1 MSKKSIE
8 DKFSIEIDAYFNGIE
23 KNNESNFEEY
33 NEILELG
40 KILADKDF
48 SKESNKEAVFK
59 KSLENINQYKGENII
74 MKSKR
79 NKLYKRL
86 AGVGIAC
93 IVTITLSQTSFA
105 QNFVE
110 KIIKSISLEH
120 VKFVE
125 EEDHKLEVESMP
137 VPEKLKGKLFDK
149 DGNLIEIFTKEMKKF
164 YTADGEEIDDFD
176 MRTGKIITVSQAKEK
191 VLEVKDTNELNKYTC
206 FNVILPSYLP
216 EGYKFDRAE
225 FFKGKA
231 GDVKDSKYITI
242 YFTNEKTGKNIYMQ
256 QRFACEETRTVSNG
270 SNIEKIKINGVDA
283 ISSDGVRSNSKSIDW
298 EANGVIYGITS
309 KGIAREELI
318 KLAESIK

>member
-23 KNNESNFEEY
+23 KNSKSDFEEY
-33 NEILELG
+33 NKLLELG
-40 KILADKDF
+40 KTLADKDF
-48 SKESNKEAVFK
+48 SKDSNKEAVFK

-74 MKSKR
+74 MKSRK

-93 IVTITLSQTSFA
+93 IVTIALSQTSFA

-120 VKFVE
+120 VTVVE
-125 EEDHKLEVESMP
+125 YEDGPEVESVP

-149 DGNLIEIFTKEMKKF
+149 NGILIEVFTREIDKL
-164 YTADGEEIDDFD
+164 YTADGEEIYDFD
-176 MRTGKIITVSQAKEK
+176 MKTGVVTTVSQAKEK
-191 VLEVKDTNELNKYTC
+191 VLEVKDANELNKYTC

-225 FFKGKA
+225 FNKNEA
-231 GDVKDSKYITI
+231 GVVKDSSYISL
-242 YFTNEKTGKNIYMQ
+242 YFTNEKTGKYIYMQ
-256 QRFACEETRTVSNG
+256 QRFASEGMKSASDGN
-270 SNIEKIKINGVDA
+270 NIEKIKINGVDA
-283 ISSDGVRSNSKSIDW
+283 ILSDGKEINWETSDVIYFLTSKSIKT
-298 EANGVIYGITS
+298 N
-309 KGIAREELI
+309 ELI
-318 KLAESIK
+318 KIAESIK

>member
-33 NEILELG
+33 NELLELG

-48 SKESNKEAVFK
+48 SKESNKEVAFK

-93 IVTITLSQTSFA
+93 IVTIALSQTSFA

-120 VKFVE
+120 VTVVE
-125 EEDHKLEVESMP
+125 YEKGSEAEIKSMP

-149 DGNLIEIFTKEMKKF
+149 DGNLIEIFTKEMRKF

-176 MRTGKIITVSQAKEK
+176 METGEIITVSQAKEK
-191 VLEVKDTNELNKYTC
+191 VLEVKDVNELNKYTC

-225 FFKGKA
+225 FFKGKT
-231 GDVKDSKYITI
+231 GIVKDSKYIYLKFI
-242 YFTNEKTGKNIYMQ
+242 NEETGKNIYMQ
-256 QRFACEETRTVSNG
+256 QRFACEETGFSYND
-270 SNIEKIKINGVDA
+270 SNIEKIKINETDA
-283 ISSDGVRSNSKSIDW
+283 ILSDGKEINW
-298 EANGVIYGITS
+298 EYNDVIYSLTGKKIG
-309 KGIAREELI
+309 KNELI
-318 KLAESIK
+318 KIAESIK

>member
-23 KNNESNFEEY
+23 KKSKSDYEEY
-33 NEILELG
+33 NELLELG

-48 SKESNKEAVFK
+48 SKERNKEAVFK
-59 KSLENINQYKGENII
+59 KTLENINQYKGENII

-105 QNFVE
+105 QSFVE

-125 EEDHKLEVESMP
+125 NEDHKLEVESMP
-137 VPEKLKGKLFDK
+137 VPGKLKGKLFDK

-176 MRTGKIITVSQAKEK
+176 MKTGAITTVSQAKEK

-225 FFKGKA
+225 FFKGKT
-231 GDVKDSKYITI
+231 GVVKDSKYITI

-270 SNIEKIKINGVDA
+270 SNIEKIKINGADA
-283 ISSDGVRSNSKSIDW
+283 ILSDGVRSGSKGLDW
-298 EANGVIYGITS
+298 EANGVIYGIS
-309 KGIAREELI
+309 SRGITRDELI
-318 KLAESIK
+318 KFAESIK

>member
-8 DKFSIEIDAYFNGIE
+8 DKFSAEIDAYFNGIE
-23 KNNESNFEEY
+23 KNNKSDFEEY
-33 NEILELG
+33 SKLLELG

-74 MKSKR
+74 MKSRR

-86 AGVGIAC
+86 AGLGIAC
-93 IVTITLSQTSFA
+93 TISIALAQTSFA

-120 VKFVE
+120 VTVVE
-125 EEDHKLEVESMP
+125 YEKGSEAKIESMP

-149 DGNLIEIFTKEMKKF
+149 DGNLIEIFTKEIKKF
-164 YTADGEEIDDFD
+164 YTADGEEIDNFD
-176 MRTGKIITVSQAKEK
+176 METGEIITVSQAKEK
-191 VLEVKDTNELNKYTC
+191 ALEVKDANELNKYTC

-225 FFKGKA
+225 FFKGKT
-231 GDVKDSKYITI
+231 GIVKDSKYIYLKFI
-242 YFTNEKTGKNIYMQ
+242 NEETGKYIYMQ
-256 QRFACEETRTVSNG
+256 QRFACEETGFSSNG
-270 SNIEKIKINGVDA
+270 SNIEKIKINETDA
-283 ISSDGVRSNSKSIDW
+283 ILSDGKEINW
-298 EANGVIYGITS
+298 EYNDVIYSLTGKKIG
-309 KGIAREELI
+309 KNELI
-318 KLAESIK
+318 KIAESIK

>member
-23 KNNESNFEEY
+23 KNSKSDYEEY
-33 NEILELG
+33 NELLELG

-93 IVTITLSQTSFA
+93 IVTIALSQTSFA

-120 VKFVE
+120 VTVVE
-125 EEDHKLEVESMP
+125 YEDGPEVESMP
-137 VPEKLKGKLFDK
+137 VPKKLKGKLFDK
-149 DGNLIEIFTKEMKKF
+149 NGILIEVFTREIDKL
-164 YTADGEEIDDFD
+164 YTADGEEIDNFD
-176 MRTGKIITVSQAKEK
+176 MRTGEIITVSQAKEK
-191 VLEVKDTNELNKYTC
+191 VLEVKDANELNKYTC

-225 FFKGKA
+225 FSKDKTGV
-231 GDVKDSKYITI
+231 VKDSSAINL
-242 YFTNEKTGKNIYMQ
+242 YFTNEKTGKYIYMQ
-256 QRFACEETRTVSNG
+256 QRFAPEGMKSASNG
-270 SNIEKIKINGVDA
+270 NNIEKIKINGVDA
-283 ISSDGVRSNSKSIDW
+283 IMVDGKEINWETSDVVYFLTSKSIKT
-298 EANGVIYGITS
+298 N
-309 KGIAREELI
+309 ELI
-318 KLAESIK
+318 KIAESIK

>member
-23 KNNESNFEEY
+23 KNSKSDFEEY
-33 NEILELG
+33 NELLELG
-40 KILADKDF
+40 KTLADKDF

-74 MKSKR
+74 MKSRR

-120 VKFVE
+120 VTVVE
-125 EEDHKLEVESMP
+125 YEDGPEVESMP

-149 DGNLIEIFTKEMKKF
+149 NGILIEVFTREIEKL
-164 YTADGEEIDDFD
+164 YTADGEEIYDFD
-176 MRTGKIITVSQAKEK
+176 MKTGAVTTVSQAKEK
-191 VLEVKDTNELNKYTC
+191 VLEVKDANELNKYTC

-225 FFKGKA
+225 FNKNEA
-231 GDVKDSKYITI
+231 GVVKDSSYISL
-242 YFTNEKTGKNIYMQ
+242 YFTNEKTGKYIYMQ
-256 QRFACEETRTVSNG
+256 QRFASEGMKSASDGN
-270 SNIEKIKINGVDA
+270 NIEKIKINGVDA
-283 ISSDGVRSNSKSIDW
+283 ILSDGKEINWETSDVIYFLTSKSIKT
-298 EANGVIYGITS
+298 N
-309 KGIAREELI
+309 ELI
-318 KLAESIK
+318 KIAESIK

>member
-8 DKFSIEIDAYFNGIE
+8 DKFSAEIDAYFNGIE
-23 KNNESNFEEY
+23 KNNKSDFEEY
-33 NEILELG
+33 NELLELG

-105 QNFVE
+105 QSFVE
-110 KIIKSISLEH
+110 KIIKSISLGH
-120 VKFVE
+120 VAVIEYE
-125 EEDHKLEVESMP
+125 ENPEAEIESMP
-137 VPEKLKGKLFDK
+137 VPETLKGKLFDK
-149 DGNLIEIFTKEMKKF
+149 NGILIETFTREIDKL
-164 YTADGEEIDDFD
+164 YTADGEEINDFD
-176 MRTGKIITVSQAKEK
+176 MKTGAITTVSQAKEK
-191 VLEVKDTNELNKYTC
+191 VLEVKDANELNKYTC

-225 FFKGKA
+225 FNKNKA
-231 GDVKDSKYITI
+231 AVVKDSSYINL
-242 YFTNEKTGKNIYMQ
+242 YFTNKKTEKYIYMQ
-256 QRFACEETRTVSNG
+256 QRFASEGTKSVSNG
-270 SNIEKIKINGVDA
+270 NNIEQIKINGVDA
-283 ISSDGVRSNSKSIDW
+283 IIADGKEIYW
-298 EANGVIYGITS
+298 EYNDVVYSLTGKKIG
-309 KGIAREELI
+309 KNELI
-318 KLAESIK
+318 KIAESIK

>member
-8 DKFSIEIDAYFNGIE
+8 DKFSAEIDAYFNGTE
-23 KNNESNFEEY
+23 NNSKSDFEEY
-33 NEILELG
+33 NELLELG
-40 KILADKDF
+40 KTLADKDF

-93 IVTITLSQTSFA
+93 IVTIALSQTSFA

-120 VKFVE
+120 VTIVE
-125 EEDHKLEVESMP
+125 YEDGPEVESMP
-137 VPEKLKGKLFDK
+137 VPGKLKGKLFDK
-149 DGNLIEIFTKEMKKF
+149 NGILIEVFTREIDKV
-164 YTADGEEIDDFD
+164 YTADGEEIYDFD
-176 MRTGKIITVSQAKEK
+176 MKTGAITTVSQAKEK
-191 VLEVKDTNELNKYTC
+191 VLEFKDANELNKYTC

-225 FFKGKA
+225 FNKNEA
-231 GDVKDSKYITI
+231 GVVKDSSYISL
-242 YFTNEKTGKNIYMQ
+242 YFTNEKTGKYIYMQ
-256 QRFACEETRTVSNG
+256 QRFASEGMKSASDGN
-270 SNIEKIKINGVDA
+270 NIEKIKINGVDA
-283 ISSDGVRSNSKSIDW
+283 ILSDGKEINWETSDVIYFLTSKSIKT
-298 EANGVIYGITS
+298 N
-309 KGIAREELI
+309 ELI
-318 KLAESIK
+318 KIAESIK

>member
-8 DKFSIEIDAYFNGIE
+8 DKFSAEIDAYFNGIE
-23 KNNESNFEEY
+23 KKSKSDFEEY
-33 NEILELG
+33 NKLLELG
-40 KILADKDF
+40 KTLANKDF
-48 SKESNKEAVFK
+48 SKDSNKEAVFK
-59 KSLENINQYKGENII
+59 KTLENINQYKGENII

-93 IVTITLSQTSFA
+93 IVTIALSQTSFA

-120 VKFVE
+120 VTVIEYE
-125 EEDHKLEVESMP
+125 EGPEVESMP

-149 DGNLIEIFTKEMKKF
+149 NGILIEAFTREIDKL

-176 MRTGKIITVSQAKEK
+176 MKTGEITTVSQAKEK
-191 VLEVKDTNELNKYTC
+191 VLEVKDANELNKYTC

-225 FFKGKA
+225 FNKNEA
-231 GDVKDSKYITI
+231 GVVKDSSYISL
-242 YFTNEKTGKNIYMQ
+242 YFTNEKTGKYIYMQ
-256 QRFACEETRTVSNG
+256 QRFASEGMKSASDGN
-270 SNIEKIKINGVDA
+270 NIERIKINGVDA
-283 ISSDGVRSNSKSIDW
+283 ILSDGKEINWETSDVIYFLTSKSIKT
-298 EANGVIYGITS
+298 N
-309 KGIAREELI
+309 ELI
-318 KLAESIK
+318 KIAESIK

>member
-8 DKFSIEIDAYFNGIE
+8 DKFSAEIDAYFNGIE
-23 KNNESNFEEY
+23 KKSKSDYEEY
-33 NEILELG
+33 NEFLELG

-48 SKESNKEAVFK
+48 SEESNKEAVFK
-59 KSLENINQYKGENII
+59 KTLENINQYKGENII

-120 VKFVE
+120 VTVVE
-125 EEDHKLEVESMP
+125 YEKDSEAEIESMP

-149 DGNLIEIFTKEMKKF
+149 DGNLIEIFTKEIKKF
-164 YTADGEEIDDFD
+164 YTADGEEIDNFD
-176 MRTGKIITVSQAKEK
+176 METGEIITVSQAKEK
-191 VLEVKDTNELNKYTC
+191 VLEVKDANELNKYTC

-225 FFKGKA
+225 FFKGKT
-231 GDVKDSKYITI
+231 GIVKDSKYIYLKFI
-242 YFTNEKTGKNIYMQ
+242 NEETGKNIYMQ
-256 QRFACEETRTVSNG
+256 QRFACEETGFSSNG
-270 SNIEKIKINGVDA
+270 SNIEKIKINETDA
-283 ISSDGVRSNSKSIDW
+283 ILSDGKEIDW
-298 EANGVIYGITS
+298 EYNDVIYSLTGKKIG
-309 KGIAREELI
+309 KNELI
-318 KLAESIK
+318 KIAESIK